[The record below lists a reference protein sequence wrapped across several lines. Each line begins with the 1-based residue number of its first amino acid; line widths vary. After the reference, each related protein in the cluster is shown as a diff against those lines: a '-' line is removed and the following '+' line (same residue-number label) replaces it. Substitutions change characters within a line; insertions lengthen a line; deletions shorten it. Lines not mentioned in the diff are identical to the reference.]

1 MKALNKLGIFIGLL
15 LIVSSLALPG
25 LAVPGIYAVSG
36 LFNPKFTFSDT
47 EVMDFSEL
55 IYEDVFEKAPLTEY
69 FTFMEGIKSGS
80 KIGIVGQ
87 MSAIGT
93 PRGACDTTER
103 LDAEIATIEKA
114 WAPCSWGDRIPF
126 CAADLEDQFIVW
138 GLNNGIRRPDLTNT
152 DYADFIMDVVADAM
166 LESLY
171 RIIFFGDTAAD
182 DQAGGG
188 ELVNGTEVE
197 LFQCHDGF
205 WKQAFAIVAA
215 DSDRKSVTGLTA
227 KNAEATFAD
236 QAFDD
241 TDTDNLVVT
250 NALRAVIHGSTL
262 KARSKTD
269 RFIIVTQSVADQ
281 YSVELESATGIEAA
295 WVMQQDGIATIRR
308 MGVMIVTIPKQDD
321 IIRTFINDGTKSFLP
336 HRIAMY
342 AKNNVAIGVEDS
354 GSIKEMEMFYD
365 KTEKKNFVDFLA
377 KLDTKI
383 LEDIHMQFAY

>member
-1 MKALNKLGIFIGLL
+1 MKALNKLGIFIGVL
-15 LIVSSLALPG
+15 LIVFSLALPG
-25 LAVPGIYAVSG
+25 LAVPGTLMISG
-36 LFNPKFTFSDT
+36 IFNPKFTFSDT
-47 EVMDFSEL
+47 EIMDFKEL
-55 IYEDVFEKAPLTEY
+55 IYEDVFVKAPLTEY
-69 FTFMEGIKSGS
+69 FTFIEGIKSGK

-87 MSAIGT
+87 MSSIGV
-93 PRGACDTTER
+93 PRGACDVTER
-103 LDAEIATIEKA
+103 DDAVIETTEKA
-114 WAPCSWGDRIPF
+114 WAPCSWGDRIPL

-138 GLNNGIRRPDLTNT
+138 GLNNGIRRSDLTDT
-152 DYADFIMDVVADAM
+152 DYAEFITDAVKDAM

-171 RIIFFGDTAAD
+171 RIVFFGDVNAD
-182 DQAGGG
+182 TQSGGG

-227 KNAEATFAD
+227 KNAEATFTD

-241 TDTDNLVVT
+241 TDTDNLLVT
-250 NALRAVIHGSTL
+250 NALRGVIHGSSL

-295 WVMQQDGIATIRR
+295 WTALQDGIMKIRR
-308 MGVMIVTIPKQDD
+308 MGVDIVVIPKQDD

-342 AKNNVAIGVEDS
+342 AKNNAAVGVEEE
-354 GSIKEMEMFYD
+354 GSLSEMDFWYHKKS
-365 KTEKKNFVDFLA
+365 KTNFVDFLA
-377 KLDTKI
+377 KIDTKL
-383 LEDIHMQFAY
+383 LEDKFFQFAY